1 MKEENKPREALF
13 KDAKFPDAVS
23 YEEETV
29 PVRREYK
36 DTLFR
41 MLFQE
46 PENLLTLYNAVN
58 GTAYTDSGEL
68 QIVTLEN
75 AIYMNMKND
84 LAFLIDSSLNLYE
97 HQSSFN
103 PNMPLRDLFYVSK
116 EYQKLVDAASLYS
129 SKQVKIPTPR
139 FVVFYNGTEKQPEIR
154 TLRLSDAYE
163 RPTVEPE
170 LELVVTVYN
179 INPGNNEKLLTACPL
194 LGEYM
199 QYVDKVRKYTESMVL
214 AKAVERAVKECIA
227 EGILRE
233 FLTKYRSEAIAV
245 CIFEFDEEK
254 YKKIE
259 REVWIERGMEQGLRQ
274 GLVQGTNRLRLLIQR
289 MTEAG
294 EADCLPG
301 LADEVFLQQMY
312 EKYQL

>member
-1 MKEENKPREALF
+1 MKKENKLASPNNGE
-13 KDAKFPDAVS
+13 V
-23 YEEETV
+23 T

-41 MLFQE
+41 MLFRR
-46 PENLLTLYNAVN
+46 PEDLLTLYNAVN
-58 GTAYTDSGEL
+58 GTAYTDSEEL

-84 LAFLIDSSLNLYE
+84 LAFLIDSTLNLYE
-97 HQSSFN
+97 HQSSVG
-103 PNMPLRDLFYVSK
+103 PNMPLRDLFYVAK
-116 EYQKLVDAASLYS
+116 EYQKLVDTASLHS

-139 FVVFYNGTEKQPEIR
+139 FVVFYNGTKKQPEVRI
-154 TLRLSDAYE
+154 LRLSDAYE
-163 RPTVEPE
+163 SPMAEPE
-170 LELVVTVYN
+170 LELAVTVYN
-179 INPGNNEKLLTACPL
+179 INQGNNEKLLTDCPL

-199 QYVDKVRKYTESMVL
+199 QYVNRIRQYTETMEL
-214 AKAVERAVKECIA
+214 AEAVERTVKECID

-259 REVWIERGMEQGLRQ
+259 REVWMEAEAD
-274 GLVQGTNRLRLLIQR
+274 RLCLLIR
-289 MTEAG
+289 KMTEAG
-294 EADCLPG
+294 DASQLSK
-301 LADEVFLQQMY
+301 LAEKSFLKQMY
-312 EKYQL
+312 EKYQIYVDH

>member
-1 MKEENKPREALF
+1 MKKENKLKEAKL
-13 KDAKFPDAVS
+13 PD
-23 YEEETV
+23 V

-41 MLFQE
+41 MLFRR
-46 PENLLTLYNAVN
+46 PEDLLTLYNAVN
-58 GTAYTDSGEL
+58 GTAYTDSSDF

-103 PNMPLRDLFYVSK
+103 PNMPLRDLFYVAK
-116 EYQKLVDAASLYS
+116 EYQKLVGAASLYS
-129 SKQVKIPTPR
+129 SKLIKIPTPR
-139 FVVFYNGTEKQPEIR
+139 FVVFYNGTEEQPELR

-163 RPTVEPE
+163 NPTTEPE

-179 INPGNNEKLLTACPL
+179 LNHGNNEKLLTDCPL

-199 QYVDKVRKYTESMVL
+199 QYVNRIRKYTETMEL
-214 AKAVERAVKECIA
+214 AVAVEHAVTECIE
-227 EGILRE
+227 EGILKD

-254 YKKIE
+254 FKKAE
-259 REVWIERGMEQGLRQ
+259 REYGRE
-274 GLVQGTNRLRLLIQR
+274 QGTNRLRLLIQR

-294 EADCLPG
+294 EADQLSN
-301 LADEVFLQQMY
+301 LADEAFMERMY
-312 EKYQL
+312 EKYQV